1 MIFPVILNKGET
13 KQLFRD
19 IEGAKISGVCAGFAH
34 YFGID
39 VTIMRIIWLLGML
52 ITGFFLMIL
61 LYIILALAMP
71 KAKTTSDILKMK
83 GKPIDFEHIKEES
96 MRFANESGQK
106 IGTFLQDNQPTIL
119 KAGSEIWNIV
129 RKLLGGLFALFA
141 YIGVSVMG
149 CFAVYGMITA
159 PSNTILRTIKQVKLD
174 NKENIEF
181 YKTIIRNPY
190 YQKMDDS
197 DKTAVYVLAFN
208 GIVCA
213 DEGCLSNTGEPL
225 LLHKNYA
232 LTYAIEK
239 TLSAESVKLNK
250 DFGKVTTLSDVAYKG
265 LDGLSYNGISYEY
278 EKAFKEF
285 LEKTPKAV
293 ETIENAKQAYKNLE
307 ATYGSEWK

>member
-1 MIFPVILNKGET
+1 MN
-13 KQLFRD
+13 
-19 IEGAKISGVCAGFAH
+19 
-34 YFGID
+34 YID
-39 VTIMRIIWLLGML
+39 
-52 ITGFFLMIL
+52 FLMSL
-61 LYIILALAMP
+61 EP
-71 KAKTTSDILKMK
+71 
-83 GKPIDFEHIKEES
+83 FIKKNLGDY
-96 MRFANESGQK
+96 FANGL
-106 IGTFLQDNQPTIL
+106 IIFLAIC
-119 KAGSEIWNIV
+119 
-129 RKLLGGLFALFA
+129 LLTMPLIIYGAFKEFIKTKTLSNLFALVA
-141 YIGVSVMG
+141 YIGGSIIG
-149 CFAVYGMITA
+149 CFAIYGMITA
-159 PSNTILRTIKQVKLD
+159 PRYPIPPSIKLVKLD

-181 YKTIIRNPY
+181 YKTIIRSPY

-197 DKTAVYVLAFN
+197 DKTAVYVLIFN

-232 LTYAIEK
+232 LTYAIER

-250 DFGKVTTLSDVAYKG
+250 DFGKVTTLNDVAYKG

-293 ETIENAKQAYKNLE
+293 ETIGNAKQAYKNLE

>member
-1 MIFPVILNKGET
+1 MTYLDFLANLEPFIKKN
-13 KQLFRD
+13 
-19 IEGAKISGVCAGFAH
+19 
-34 YFGID
+34 
-39 VTIMRIIWLLGML
+39 IWD
-52 ITGFFLMIL
+52 
-61 LYIILALAMP
+61 Y
-71 KAKTTSDILKMK
+71 
-83 GKPIDFEHIKEES
+83 
-96 MRFANESGQK
+96 FANGF
-106 IGTFLQDNQPTIL
+106 IAFLVICLLTMPLIIYGTFKEFTKT
-119 KAGSEIWNIV
+119 KALSS
-129 RKLLGGLFALFA
+129 LFALFA